1 MTFDRKADSNRKNS
15 QKSTG
20 PRSDSGRRRGGRNA
34 LRHGLAVASELTHP
48 LPTRSSSLE
57 RGLVTVYGGK
67 TAGELARR
75 VAEAEMDLLRIRKL
89 RAERFKTTYGNP
101 EPTLKDYAE
110 LNASLA
116 KLERYERRAFS
127 RRKSALSAM
136 MGDWSGIR
144 LCATATVRCAD
155 PLKKVAAERSQIDK

>member
-1 MTFDRKADSNRKNS
+1 MTSDRKADSNRKNS

-20 PRSDSGRRRGGRNA
+20 PRSERGRRRSGRNA
-34 LRHGLAVASELTHP
+34 LRHGLAVAIGADPFVANEIKL
-48 LPTRSSSLE
+48 LE
-57 RGLVTVYGGK
+57 KGLMTVYGGK

-89 RAERFKTTYGNP
+89 RAESFKTTYDNP
-101 EPTLKDYAE
+101 EPTLTDYAE

-136 MGDWSGIR
+136 MGD
-144 LCATATVRCAD
+144 
-155 PLKKVAAERSQIDK
+155 

>member
-1 MTFDRKADSNRKNS
+1 
-15 QKSTG
+15 
-20 PRSDSGRRRGGRNA
+20 
-34 LRHGLAVASELTHP
+34 
-48 LPTRSSSLE
+48 
-57 RGLVTVYGGK
+57 LVTVYGGK

-136 MGDWSGIR
+136 MGD
-144 LCATATVRCAD
+144 
-155 PLKKVAAERSQIDK
+155 